1 MSVELIFGL
10 IFVVL
15 IAAILF
21 FNRSSKSLD
30 INQDGKV
37 DLNDAKA
44 AVENTVAGVKATADV
59 NKDGKVDAADVKA
72 VAKKA
77 TTRSRKGPGQT
88 SAKTST
94 KKPAVKAKTNRSR

>member
-10 IFVVL
+10 IFFVL

-44 AVENTVAGVKATADV
+44 AVQNTVAGVKTAADV
-59 NKDGKVDAADVKA
+59 NKDGKVDAGDVKA

-77 TTRSRKGPGQT
+77 TTRSRKSGQT
-88 SAKTST
+88 SA